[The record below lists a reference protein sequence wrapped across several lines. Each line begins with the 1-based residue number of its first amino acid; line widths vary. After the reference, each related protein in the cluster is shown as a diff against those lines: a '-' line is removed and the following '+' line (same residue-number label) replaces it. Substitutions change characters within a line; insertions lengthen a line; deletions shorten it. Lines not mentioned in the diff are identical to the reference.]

1 MIQLEESRVGVASRL
16 TDLLKSNLGFA
27 ALTAGLFAL
36 AFASMSWHTR
46 GLPRA
51 LTPGPIAME
60 RPMARVAPAAPEPV
74 VAYAEPNVRPSER
87 KGWTLGVPQDD
98 KSAGRNLMRL
108 TAIQAANA
116 YAHSPCDRAAK
127 AAFIVAASTF
137 IKSYAAGDDA
147 RVREA
152 MQTAFSKGGVS
163 KHEFPSDTHA
173 FMASITPGQE
183 DADALCAAGRRAD
196 AR

>member
-1 MIQLEESRVGVASRL
+1 MAMIRLEESQVGVANRL

-51 LTPGPIAME
+51 LTPGSGPA
-60 RPMARVAPAAPEPV
+60 PLARVAPAAPEPV
-74 VAYAEPNVRPSER
+74 LAYVEPNVRPSER

-137 IKSYAAGDDA
+137 IKSYAAGDDV